1 MTVAVVTRIFIL
13 NGRLDACQVWINRV
27 VMRRS
32 TPMTAES
39 AAPEVRRSRGDRQR
53 DAIVTAVR
61 ELLHER
67 AFADLSVSTISERA
81 GVARSGFYFYFDS
94 KYAVLAVILADASEM
109 LDQLTHNFAPRE
121 PGEAQSDFAK
131 RMVGSA
137 AAVTANDDPVLTACT
152 VARNTDAQIRE
163 MMDDFYDG
171 IIDKLIAL
179 LEQDADA
186 QPISDDLPALVR
198 TLTAV
203 TTMTLTHDSAFVG
216 RGEDPARAINIVERL
231 WLNAIWGGG

>member
-1 MTVAVVTRIFIL
+1 
-13 NGRLDACQVWINRV
+13 
-27 VMRRS
+27 
-32 TPMTAES
+32 MTAES
-39 AAPEVRRSRGDRQR
+39 LRNEIRRSRGDRQR
-53 DAIVTAVR
+53 DAIVAAVR

-67 AFADLSVSTISERA
+67 SFADLSVSTISERA

-94 KYAVLAVILADASEM
+94 KYAVLAVILADASDL
-109 LDQLTHNFAPRE
+109 LDSLTHHFAPRE
-121 PGEAQSDFAK
+121 PGETPAAFAK

-137 AAVTANDDPVLTACT
+137 AAVYANDDPVLSACE

-171 IIDKLIAL
+171 IIDKLVTL

-186 QPISDDLPALVR
+186 RPISDDLPALVR
-198 TLTAV
+198 TLAAT

-216 RGEDPARAINIVERL
+216 RGIDPNRAVDALERL
-231 WLNAIWGGG
+231 WVAALWGGSDLAQRLGQ